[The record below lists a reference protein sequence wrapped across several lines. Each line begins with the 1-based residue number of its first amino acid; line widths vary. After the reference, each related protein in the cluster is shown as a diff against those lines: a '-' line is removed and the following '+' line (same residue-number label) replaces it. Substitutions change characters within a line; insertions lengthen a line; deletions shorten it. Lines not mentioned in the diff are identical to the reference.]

1 MHRCQC
7 TSNARKVLVVDDN
20 VDAANTLEALLGLD
34 GFVVTTA
41 YDGIAAVDQVRH
53 ALPDV
58 VVMDIGM
65 PGMDGYDA
73 ARLIR
78 QQPGGD
84 KLLLIAL
91 TGWGQ
96 SADRLRA
103 SQAGFDHHLVKPVDY
118 DVLRRCLEPAVEASA

>member
-1 MHRCQC
+1 M
-7 TSNARKVLVVDDN
+7 VDDN